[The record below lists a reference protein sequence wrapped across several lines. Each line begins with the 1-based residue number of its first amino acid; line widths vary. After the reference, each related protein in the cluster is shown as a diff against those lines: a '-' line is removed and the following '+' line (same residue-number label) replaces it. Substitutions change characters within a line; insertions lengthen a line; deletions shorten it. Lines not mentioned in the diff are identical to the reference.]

1 MMDKKIIYRLS
12 HEHDKYVEYEFKLL
26 GYYSNLEK
34 LKEAILRYKKLEGF
48 KVMLSLNLRV
58 TIV

>member
-48 KVMLSLNLRV
+48 KV
-58 TIV
+58 

>member
-34 LKEAILRYKKLEGF
+34 LKEAVLRYKSW
-48 KVMLSLNLRV
+48 KVLKRILL
-58 TIV
+58 IILK

>member
-1 MMDKKIIYRLS
+1 MDKKIIYRLS

-34 LKEAILRYKKLEGF
+34 LKEAVLRYKKLEEIGRAH
-48 KVMLSLNLRV
+48 V
-58 TIV
+58 